1 MSVTGMVENREGRQV
16 LMMVSGPVILDLQD
30 SVQQEVAIVVSDIM
44 QTFCLTVVM
53 PFSDLSAMIEV
64 VVADSCLI
72 QASME
77 KGSENLKETKESKR
91 SMLTVKFY
99 LVTIVNL
106 WVSVRLGV
114 AAKLT
119 LEG

>member
-1 MSVTGMVENREGRQV
+1 MRA
-16 LMMVSGPVILDLQD
+16 DLRD
-30 SVQQEVAIVVSDIM
+30 SVQQEVAIVASGIM

-53 PFSDLSAMIEV
+53 PFSDSSAMIEV

-91 SMLTVKFY
+91 SMLTVKF
-99 LVTIVNL
+99 
-106 WVSVRLGV
+106 VSYGTKARNKGL
-114 AAKLT
+114 LF
-119 LEG
+119 